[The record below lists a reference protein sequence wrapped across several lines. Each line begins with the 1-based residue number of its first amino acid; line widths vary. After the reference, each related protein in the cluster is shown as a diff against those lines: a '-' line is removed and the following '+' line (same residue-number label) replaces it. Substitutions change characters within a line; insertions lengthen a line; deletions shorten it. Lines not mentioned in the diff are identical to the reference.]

1 MTMVM
6 NEEKERSEK
15 YGELRYDTT
24 GEEAAIRLPQAHLGS
39 RDTGKYCRRTFF
51 AIAGMSRLL

>member
-1 MTMVM
+1 M

-15 YGELRYDTT
+15 YGELRYDTP

-39 RDTGKYCRRTFF
+39 RDTAKYCRRTIF